1 MFDMAATVVRGVAA
15 GTSVGPLAR
24 TASRTSDGPGG
35 PGGPGGPCT
44 DPLKSLGVSDLS
56 LTSAP
61 VNDRFAT
68 FLPVTAFFA
77 MSLRFTWPFLMSPES
92 IRLTPGSATA
102 VPHSAAT
109 SAMNPTTIAG
119 DGQRVKKRRI
129 VRAPF
134 AV

>member
-1 MFDMAATVVRGVAA
+1 MFDMIATVVRGVAA
-15 GTSVGPLAR
+15 GTSVGPLGR
-24 TASRTSDGPGG
+24 TTSRTSDGPGG

-92 IRLTPGSATA
+92 IRLTPGSATRA
-102 VPHSAAT
+102 
-109 SAMNPTTIAG
+109 
-119 DGQRVKKRRI
+119 GQRGDQRDESNDHCRRWPA
-129 VRAPF
+129 REEATHRKTSLL
-134 AV
+134 